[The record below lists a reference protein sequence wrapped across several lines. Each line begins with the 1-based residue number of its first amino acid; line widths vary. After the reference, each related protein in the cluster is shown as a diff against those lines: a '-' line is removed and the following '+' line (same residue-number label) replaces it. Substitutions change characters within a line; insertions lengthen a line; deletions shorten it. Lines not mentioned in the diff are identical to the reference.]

1 MLYMF
6 KWVQILIAFL
16 LFESFDQ
23 CFKLSH
29 CLKVYLL
36 CCQHCLLFKHMQ
48 VLLHVLQGGS
58 PVQRDSGVRV
68 QPHAVLVHRRHIGRM
83 IRCEDEVQSAQ
94 IEQNPGKPERHEQG
108 EHELVWVSLP

>member
-1 MLYMF
+1 
-6 KWVQILIAFL
+6 
-16 LFESFDQ
+16 
-23 CFKLSH
+23 
-29 CLKVYLL
+29 
-36 CCQHCLLFKHMQ
+36 MQ

-83 IRCEDEVQSAQ
+83 IRGEDEVQSAQ

-108 EHELVWVSLP
+108 EHELVWVSLPWAQKWVQKLRLIITKSVMDLRGLIFVVKNNFT